1 MSAPTAAATS
11 NHPFRVVL
19 TGDFFDTT
27 GKMKY
32 PDIGLDLLRDAGI
45 EYRQFPEHRPEI
57 GPDQLAGAQGAI
69 VLTPRVSAKTLASA
83 SDFLA
88 IARFGVGFD
97 AVDVPACTAAD
108 VALLITVGAVDRPV
122 AEATVGWMLALSHH
136 VRIKDQLV
144 REGRW
149 DDRSRYM
156 GSELRE
162 RTLGVIGC
170 GGIGRSLMKLLSGF
184 GMNRPLVFDPFIKPE
199 TLAELGA
206 DAANLD
212 DLLRNADYVSIHC
225 PLNEQTRNLIG
236 ARELSLMKSNAF
248 LLNTARGGIVNEDA
262 LHAALVERRISG
274 AALDCFSVEPIT
286 QTSRWTTLENVLLA
300 PHSIAWTNELF
311 RDIGRTACRGLID
324 FAEGRRPK
332 GVVNPE
338 VFDRPTFRAKWDR
351 LCGKS

>member
-1 MSAPTAAATS
+1 MPSS
-11 NHPFRVVL
+11 NPFKVAL
-19 TGDFFDTT
+19 TGDFFDAT

-32 PDIGLDLLRDAGI
+32 PDIGLDLLQQAGLP
-45 EYRQFPEHRPEI
+45 YTQFAEHRPEI
-57 GPDQLAGAQGAI
+57 TPDQLAGSQGAI
-69 VLTPRVSAKTLASA
+69 VLTPRVSAKTLSA
-83 SDFLA
+83 ADNFLA

-122 AEATVGWMLALSHH
+122 AEATVGWMIALSHH
-136 VRIKDQLV
+136 IRVKDQLV

-184 GMNRPLVFDPFIKPE
+184 GMNRPLVFDPFVTPQ

-206 DAANLD
+206 DAASLD
-212 DLLRNADYVSIHC
+212 DLLKQSDFVSIHC
-225 PLNEQTRNLIG
+225 PLNDQTRNLIST
-236 ARELSLMKSNAF
+236 RELALMKPTAF
-248 LLNTARGGIVNEDA
+248 LLNTARGGIINEDA
-262 LHAALVERRISG
+262 LYTALVERRIAG
-274 AALDCFSVEPIT
+274 AALDCFATEPIT
-286 QTSRWTTLENVLLA
+286 QPTRWTALENVLLA

-324 FAEGRRPK
+324 FAQGRRPK
-332 GVVNPE
+332 GIVNPE
-338 VFDRPTFRAKWDR
+338 VLDRPTFRAKWQR
-351 LCGKS
+351 LAGVQPS